1 MKMLSQE
8 SRLREWLSK
17 KRQMQSTLEVLLF
30 NCLLDGET
38 YEEKEVEMKTITL
51 LTVGLLLGGLV
62 SPAMAADRQT
72 ENIKRPRSVVR
83 QAGTT
88 KSAKPDLIVSR
99 INHSPGSP
107 LENQEIT
114 VWIFVKNDGSGP
126 AEASGLKVAVGGES
140 LTTVPVIP
148 VPALPPGRE
157 WRYEKKVTFSRASKY
172 VVKALADAGGELV
185 ESDENNNQ
193 GEKVITVKKGARPDL
208 KVSKINLSPAKPWQ
222 NEEITFW
229 VFVKNTGPGRA
240 APSTLRVQVGGESAA
255 NAPVAQVP
263 ALDPGREWRYT
274 RKTTL
279 GRAGKYIVTAT
290 ADAKNDLV
298 EVKENN
304 NVKKKSFTVKKGTK
318 PDPSTYLPDLGFMGG
333 TRIGGKTW
341 QNLNTAAVTLTQ
353 NDVYVMDTGK
363 VQIQLRYE
371 YREYNGKPINKA
383 FKNKVFYN
391 NQLVHEETVSSMAAS
406 EIRNKTVV
414 WEIPNPNFNQQAQL
428 RIVLDAEDKVTESR
442 TNNNVNDTTITFSGI

>member
-1 MKMLSQE
+1 
-8 SRLREWLSK
+8 
-17 KRQMQSTLEVLLF
+17 
-30 NCLLDGET
+30 
-38 YEEKEVEMKTITL
+38 MKTITL
-51 LTVGLLLGGLV
+51 LAVGLLLGSSV
-62 SPAMAADRQT
+62 SPAMAVDRQT
-72 ENIKRPRSVVR
+72 ETVKRPMPVV
-83 QAGTT
+83 QAVGTT

-99 INHSPGSP
+99 INYSPGSP

-114 VWIFVKNDGSGP
+114 VWIFVKNNGPVP

-140 LTTVPVIP
+140 LTTATVIP

-157 WRYEKKVTFSRASKY
+157 WRYTRKVTFSRASNY
-172 VVKALADAGGELV
+172 VVKALADASGDLV
-185 ESDENNNQ
+185 ESNENNNR

-208 KVSKINLSPAKPWQ
+208 KISKINFSPAKPWQ

-229 VFVKNTGPGRA
+229 VFVKNTGPGPA
-240 APSTLRVQVGGESAA
+240 APSTLRVQVGGESIA

-279 GRAGKYIVTAT
+279 SRAGKYIVTAT
-290 ADAKNDLV
+290 ADAENDLA

-304 NVKKKSFTVKKGTK
+304 NVKKKSFTVKEGTK

-341 QNLNTAAVTLTQ
+341 QNLNTTAVTLTQ
-353 NDVYVMDTGK
+353 NDVYVLDNGK

-371 YREYNGKPINKA
+371 YREYNGKPINTA

-391 NQLVHEETVSSMAAS
+391 NQLVHEETVSSMQAG
-406 EIRNKTVV
+406 ETRNQTVV
-414 WEIPNPNFNQQAQL
+414 WEIPNPNFNQQAQV

-442 TNNNVNDTTITFSGI
+442 TNNNVNNTTITFSGI